1 MITFPSSR
9 HFGLADIHWEREG
22 RGVGECDSGQ
32 KGEASSTITPTGHD
46 TPFHGLFVRYIIERL
61 DQNIAKI
68 YFTHFKSDCTCGVRN

>member
-32 KGEASSTITPTGHD
+32 KGEASSTITLTGHD
-46 TPFHGLFVRYIIERL
+46 TPFHGLFTRYII
-61 DQNIAKI
+61 DIAKI
-68 YFTHFKSDCTCGVRN
+68 DFTQVKSDCTCGVRN